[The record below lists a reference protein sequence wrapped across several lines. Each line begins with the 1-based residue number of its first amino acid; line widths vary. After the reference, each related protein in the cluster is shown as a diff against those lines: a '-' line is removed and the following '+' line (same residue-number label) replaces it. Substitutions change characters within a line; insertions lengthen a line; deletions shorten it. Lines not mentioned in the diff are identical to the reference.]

1 MSGLKCRTTS
11 EEPKN
16 MPGIF
21 YQPMDRRRFLCATTR
36 ALAGA
41 ALIRD
46 LSAAGD
52 DASSAEKPVHFA
64 LLSDTHIPA
73 DPKNGYRGFFP
84 SQNLERIIPK
94 VIDTHPEGVILN
106 GDAARLTGE
115 VADYETVRGLL
126 APVAGLVPIYLGLG
140 NHDERDNFFK
150 VFKELSGTRQKVA
163 GKYVLV
169 IEKPS
174 LRFVML
180 DSLFYTN
187 KAAGLLGKS
196 QRDWLGQ
203 FLKNSDERATI
214 IFVHHTLGDGDGE
227 LLDAERLF
235 EVVRPHRKVKSI
247 IYGHSHKYA
256 FGLEDGIHLV
266 NIPAVGYNFSDTEP
280 VGWVD
285 ARFTSRGAE
294 LRLNAFAGNRDA
306 DGRVR
311 SLDWRS

>member
-1 MSGLKCRTTS
+1 
-11 EEPKN
+11 

-21 YQPMDRRRFLCATTR
+21 YQSVNRRRFLCATTKV
-36 ALAGA
+36 LAGA
-41 ALIRD
+41 VLIREW
-46 LSAAGD
+46 SVAAD

-73 DPKNGYRGFFP
+73 DPKNEYRGFFP
-84 SQNLERIIPK
+84 SQHLEKTVPQ
-94 VIDTHPEGVILN
+94 VIDTHSDGVILN

-115 VADYETVRGLL
+115 VADYEAVRQLL
-126 APVAGLVPIYLGLG
+126 APLAELAPIYIGLG
-140 NHDERDNFFK
+140 NHDDRDHFFR
-150 VFKELSGTRQKVA
+150 VFQKLSGDRQKVS
-163 GKYVLV
+163 GKHVLI

-174 LRFVML
+174 LRFVIL

-203 FLKNSDERATI
+203 FLKNSDERTTI

-235 EVVRPHRKVKSI
+235 DVVRPHRKVKSI
-247 IYGHSHKYA
+247 FYGHSHKYA
-256 FGLEDGIHLV
+256 FSQEDGIHLV
-266 NIPAVGYNFSDTEP
+266 NIPAVGYNFSDAEP

-294 LRLNAFAGNRDA
+294 LKLNAFAGNRDG
-306 DGRVR
+306 DGRIR